1 MSNSTYEQRLV
12 VWSTFRNE
20 LESSK
25 TPLQDVIEFYKSI
38 PIVSIY
44 TDPWDK
50 ETWPTPWE
58 LVNENQYCEFCRV
71 LGYCFSLQLTERFN
85 DAQFEIHISTS
96 EALVYYY
103 LLYVNKEYVLGY
115 DSNNVVSIDA
125 LPSELAVSYTH
136 LTLPTICSV

>member
-1 MSNSTYEQRLV
+1 MGQGKYLK
-12 VWSTFRNE
+12 
-20 LESSK
+20 L
-25 TPLQDVIEFYKSI
+25 
-38 PIVSIY
+38 
-44 TDPWDK
+44 
-50 ETWPTPWE
+50 

-125 LPSELAVSYTH
+125 LPSELEPQVVYQMTN
-136 LTLPTICSV
+136 IK

>member
-1 MSNSTYEQRLV
+1 MSNSTYEQRLA

-125 LPSELAVSYTH
+125 LPSELEPQVVYQMTN
-136 LTLPTICSV
+136 IK